1 MFPVAETEFPTGIR
15 PGGMGIPELPP
26 AVKEVWSVDAC
37 VLTSDYY
44 AVAALLLAGCETG
57 TLKNIHVRLK
67 ILSGQIYLQ
76 SISFHLLR
84 YHVLTFFFIVVFFL

>member
-26 AVKEVWSVDAC
+26 AVKEVWLADAC

-57 TLKNIHVRLK
+57 TSEITSL
-67 ILSGQIYLQ
+67 LSSSSSYSSSESTSAL
-76 SISFHLLR
+76 
-84 YHVLTFFFIVVFFL
+84 FFTSS